1 MTEHCK
7 KSVSMSFGLSLVA
20 LSMSAMSQGEAPDV
34 AAGSLDTAEIQA
46 SSVASSSTQ
55 PHVVEMAVK
64 APSSPLVKVVNTGE
78 RYVAVGN
85 RGHILVSADA
95 RKWLQAKTPVD
106 SLLTSVTF
114 TDTKNGWAVG
124 HDSVILHTSDGGITW
139 ILQNFQ
145 PDLNKPLFD
154 VLFIDANRGYAVG
167 AYGLFLSTTDGGITW
182 SQVAANPVTEDER
195 HLNALTKLGD
205 GSLMV
210 IGEAGL
216 IGLSN
221 DAGDTWM
228 RLESPYESSLF
239 CVIAAGDR
247 GALIGG
253 LRGNVFYSAD
263 VQAGHWSK
271 IETKTDQSLFG
282 MAALPRGEVAMVGLN
297 ATLLLVGKDRAV
309 RQVPIKDPRG
319 NRQTE
324 TLSWVLPADDGAVL
338 VVGDAGVQR
347 LDASKF

>member
-1 MTEHCK
+1 
-7 KSVSMSFGLSLVA
+7 MSFGLSLVA
-20 LSMSAMSQGEAPDV
+20 LSMSVMSQGVTPD
-34 AAGSLDTAEIQA
+34 AAAESSGTAAIQA
-46 SSVASSSTQ
+46 SSVPSSPTRA
-55 PHVVEMAVK
+55 HVVEMAVK

-78 RYVAVGN
+78 RYVSVGN
-85 RGHILVSADA
+85 RGHILVSTDA
-95 RKWLQAKTPVD
+95 KNWQQVKTPVD

-114 TDTKNGWAVG
+114 TDTRNGWAVG
-124 HDSVILHTSDGGITW
+124 HDSVILHTSDGGATW
-139 ILQNFQ
+139 MLQNFQ

-167 AYGLFLSTTDGGITW
+167 AYGLFLSTTDGGVTW
-182 SQVAANPVTEDER
+182 SQIEVNPVTEDER

-216 IGLSN
+216 VGLSN
-221 DAGDTWM
+221 DAGDTWI
-228 RLESPYESSLF
+228 RLKSPYESSLF
-239 CVIAAGDR
+239 CVIPAGDK

-253 LRGNVFYSAD
+253 LRGNLFYSDD
-263 VQAGHWSK
+263 VQTGDWSK

-297 ATLLLVGKDRAV
+297 ATLILLGKNRVV
-309 RQVPIKDPRG
+309 RQIPINDPRG

-338 VVGDAGVQR
+338 VVGDSGVQR
-347 LDASKF
+347 LDASEF